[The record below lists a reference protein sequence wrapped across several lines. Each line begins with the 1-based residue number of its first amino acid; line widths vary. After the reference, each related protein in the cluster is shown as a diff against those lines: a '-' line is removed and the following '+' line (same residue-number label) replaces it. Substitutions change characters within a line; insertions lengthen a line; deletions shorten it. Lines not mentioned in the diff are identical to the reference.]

1 MKVLPLYIAFAATGV
16 AVALPG
22 AILPALLVRWH
33 LGDAQAG
40 QLFFAAWVGSA
51 LGSLV
56 VRGSLRT
63 TLTLGSA
70 LVACAA
76 VCIAFLDGH
85 GANACLALYGFG
97 LGITMTSIS
106 LTRQQQVVKAGRST
120 GTEMV
125 RLNSAWAAG
134 AVLCPALT
142 ARVLSHGSIRPLLLC
157 LVIFF
162 AVLAAWSALQSDMHA
177 SVVAK
182 SLPWSALKSIP
193 PGLVCMIFLATGVE
207 AATGGWLSTYTR
219 RGGDSVAATIAALA
233 CFWAGLMASRIFWS
247 VFDRWLTHDYVVRLS
262 VGLMVLSSALLF
274 RVHAGSIP
282 AIAAFLLGFGIGPC
296 YPLLLAWALRFQR
309 AGSIFFIAGVGAA
322 SLPWL
327 MGVLSARTGSL
338 RIGFVVPIIGAVIM
352 LTLSLLLPLRLWSR
366 EDRALEQQPIQAILP
381 TG

>member
-70 LVACAA
+70 LLACAA

-219 RGGDSVAATIAALA
+219 RGGDSVAATIAALT

>member
-70 LVACAA
+70 LLACAA

-219 RGGDSVAATIAALA
+219 RGGDSVAATIAALT

-247 VFDRWLTHDYVVRLS
+247 VFDHWLTHDYVVRLS

>member
-70 LVACAA
+70 LLACAA

-219 RGGDSVAATIAALA
+219 RGGDSVAATIAALT

-338 RIGFVVPIIGAVIM
+338 RIGFVVPMIGAVIM

-366 EDRALEQQPIQAILP
+366 EGRALEQQPIQAILP

>member
-70 LVACAA
+70 LLACAA

-219 RGGDSVAATIAALA
+219 RGGDSVAATIAALT

-247 VFDRWLTHDYVVRLS
+247 VFDHWLTHDYVVRLS

-366 EDRALEQQPIQAILP
+366 EGRALEQQPIQAILP

>member
-70 LVACAA
+70 LLACAA

-219 RGGDSVAATIAALA
+219 RGGDSVAATIAALT

-366 EDRALEQQPIQAILP
+366 EGRALEQQPIQAILP